1 MLGEEPSDNPELD
14 EYLITKN
21 YEKASNSGENDEK
34 RKDENTLKGGDEDE
48 SGD

>member
-14 EYLITKN
+14 EYLITKTT
-21 YEKASNSGENDEK
+21 KKLTVVKMMK

>member
-21 YEKASNSGENDEK
+21 YEKLTVVK
-34 RKDENTLKGGDEDE
+34 MMKKKKMKTL
-48 SGD
+48 

>member
-21 YEKASNSGENDEK
+21 YEKLTVVKMMKKK
-34 RKDENTLKGGDEDE
+34 R
-48 SGD
+48 

>member
-14 EYLITKN
+14 EYLVTKN
-21 YEKASNSGENDEK
+21 YEKQNENGS
-34 RKDENTLKGGDEDE
+34 TLKGGDEDE

>member
-14 EYLITKN
+14 EYLITKTTK
-21 YEKASNSGENDEK
+21 KANSGENDEK
-34 RKDENTLKGGDEDE
+34 EKDENTLKGGDEDE